1 MRAGRSALVL
11 GAAVVAALALTAT
24 AGGANECDGLQV
36 CVPVAGPWVVVPAA
50 GGPSRPENPLAADLP
65 GGPRRRRDR
74 RRVSRR
80 ALDVTFLGRLGSPV
94 NPGITTRRSI
104 TFAGTWVGAT
114 AQSSSFKPFI
124 GCMPAA
130 GGGPRIPTAAS
141 AFPPGEP
148 ATLRTGTSASV
159 RGARPCA
166 PAAARGERLV
176 GSGHAFG
183 FHTRTPPS
191 DSLASGVT
199 GTRTVQGRQVVVR
212 VSGDAELE
220 GVRAVVQVQAL
231 CARVS

>member
-1 MRAGRSALVL
+1 VSRFATLGVL
-11 GAAVVAALALTAT
+11 GAAVVAALTVTAT

-50 GGPSRPENPLAADLP
+50 GGPSRPETRWQLTCPEGHVV
-65 GGPRRRRDR
+65 GGTDARL
-74 RRVSRR
+74 SRR
-80 ALDVTFLGRLGSPV
+80 ALDVTFLGLLGSPV

-104 TFAGTWVGAT
+104 TFVGTWVGAT

-124 GCMPAA
+124 GCMPAS
-130 GGGPRIPTAAS
+130 GGGPRIPTAAG
-141 AFPPGEP
+141 AFRPGEP
-148 ATLRTGTSASV
+148 TTLRTRNV
-159 RGARPCA
+159 RVRPGAATVRAGCRA
-166 PAAARGERLV
+166 DERLV
-176 GSGHAFG
+176 GAGHAFG

-191 DSLASGVT
+191 DSLAGGVT
-199 GTRTVQGRQVVVR
+199 GTRSVQGRQVVVR